1 MRKLA
6 TGLYC
11 ITFLVYHPQHGSRGV
26 GSAFSRVLL
35 CVRTTVLALYRQSD
49 WRYFE
54 QTWQV
59 EATLQSWH
67 LHIYWRYIYLISQRK
82 IIRFRWNFAHSS
94 RFWTGWTSRDQKW
107 KSCIGQTL
115 VRGSNNNKYVLSNSE
130 SVQCNIFIFDHV
142 TFIQFKICCCVH
154 NFMKI
159 GWFFTEIWRYI
170 DFQNGGCPPSWN
182 CFTTIRDHSR
192 SLCCWPQLPV
202 KFHVNLI
209 HRSEFFAYLAL
220 MSIQA
225 PKMGVMGDFGPLNVI
240 IHYRDPQKAHPCVN
254 PRLLSYQL

>member
-82 IIRFRWNFAHSS
+82 IIRFSWNCVHSS

-107 KSCIGQTL
+107 QNVSAQSFAIYGCFDPCLTKCGIGRGQFMYQGATRPSSSFATIHPRHQPTKQRHSHIASCHISADST
-115 VRGSNNNKYVLSNSE
+115 K
-130 SVQCNIFIFDHV
+130 
-142 TFIQFKICCCVH
+142 
-154 NFMKI
+154 
-159 GWFFTEIWRYI
+159 
-170 DFQNGGCPPSWN
+170 
-182 CFTTIRDHSR
+182 
-192 SLCCWPQLPV
+192 
-202 KFHVNLI
+202 
-209 HRSEFFAYLAL
+209 
-220 MSIQA
+220 
-225 PKMGVMGDFGPLNVI
+225 
-240 IHYRDPQKAHPCVN
+240 
-254 PRLLSYQL
+254 